1 MSVASMWN
9 RESKLDALMR
19 LPWTVNVEREED
31 GSLFARV
38 AEIPDAIA
46 DGDDDR
52 SLARELWDSLRAS
65 LAFRLDHGD
74 PIPLPAG
81 RLLPWE
87 DPKWRAN
94 YPTRRISAKGQA
106 WEPQPGSFA
115 EAELVTV

>member
-1 MSVASMWN
+1 MNVATAWN

-19 LPWTVNVEREED
+19 LPWSVTVEREDD

-38 AEIPDAIA
+38 AEVPDAIA
-46 DGDDDR
+46 DGEDDK
-52 SLARELWDSLRAS
+52 SLARDLWDSLRAS
-65 LAFRLDHGD
+65 LALRLDQGD

-87 DPKWRAN
+87 DPQWRS
-94 YPTRRISAKGQA
+94 RKVLRVSSAKGQA

-115 EAELVTV
+115 ATDLLTV